1 MGEDDD
7 REQGLYLN
15 ENWFIEDLAQNLGQV
30 PLVVLTM
37 SPGSILVPFASNSAA
52 ILSGFLLGEKTG
64 TAFADVLYG
73 TVNPS
78 GRLPVT
84 FPESIDDAFP
94 ICVTQDCPMSDG
106 LAAAWRDLQGKPV
119 AFPFGHGLS
128 FTSFHHSWLVEP
140 TFSDDSGVASFSI
153 EVTNTGD
160 MAGREVVQVY
170 LRFPKYAGEP
180 DLVLRQFARTEV
192 LSPGSKGTVEFTL
205 ESEDLS
211 IWYGC
216 DSNPYCETQACNG
229 DDCQSCG
236 DRLAFLMSEDGGLL
250 SPEEATESLH
260 VAFPEECIRCT
271 AADLPL
277 PGNSTTT
284 ATTTVAETTTTVAGS
299 AATVI
304 GKGGKEGEVGKGSKG
319 RAPRPTR
326 APTPSPSTTLEPT
339 P

>member
-64 TAFADVLYG
+64 IAFADVLYG
-73 TVNPS
+73 VVNPS

-106 LAAAWRDLQGKPV
+106 LFAAWRDLQGKPV

-128 FTSFHHSWLVEP
+128 YTSFVHSWLVEP
-140 TFSDDSGVASFSI
+140 TFSVDSGIASFSI
-153 EVTNTGD
+153 EVTNTGN
-160 MAGREVVQVY
+160 MEGREVVQVY
-170 LRFPKYAGEP
+170 LRYPRYAGEP

-192 LSPGSKGTVEFTL
+192 LSPGSKGVVDFTL
-205 ESEDLS
+205 ESEDFS

-216 DSNPYCETQACNG
+216 SSSTPYCENRACNG
-229 DDCQSCG
+229 DDCHSCG
-236 DRLAFLMSEDGGLL
+236 DRLAFLMSEDGGAL
-250 SPEEATESLH
+250 SPEEATES
-260 VAFPEECIRCT
+260 VQSEFPEECIRCT
-271 AADLPL
+271 AATPAPPPSRPTCGQWVREDGSFEVVIGASSRDLRL
-277 PGNSTTT
+277 
-284 ATTTVAETTTTVAGS
+284 S
-299 AATVI
+299 AAFRVT
-304 GKGGKEGEVGKGSKG
+304 
-319 RAPRPTR
+319 AQ
-326 APTPSPSTTLEPT
+326 
-339 P
+339 